1 MSAMSTRRNQAKSL
15 SFPNN
20 QSPGFNDNC
29 TFSPCSWV
37 RFEIWSLGQ
46 SLKNKNLHWGKDLLL
61 IAMPLHKD
69 FELPQQLLGAFLTF
83 SQGFCH
89 SLIPEPL
96 VHLVVPVST
105 RKLREMAPKIHSC
118 LLRVPINLMW
128 AFSTCA
134 PFYSIYAT
142 NFAVKNLT
150 ASQLAV
156 FHTSSVITIKSSCNL
171 KTHITNALSPSVTTH
186 SPSLSLIFAVVS

>member
-1 MSAMSTRRNQAKSL
+1 MPAISTRRDQAKSL
-15 SFPNN
+15 SFPNHQIRRYQCQLSVSIN
-20 QSPGFNDNC
+20 SYFNS

-46 SLKNKNLHWGKDLLL
+46 SQKQKNLQRGKDLLL

-105 RKLREMAPKIHSC
+105 QKWREMAPKIHSGLYC
-118 LLRVPINLMW
+118 GYR
-128 AFSTCA
+128 ST
-134 PFYSIYAT
+134 
-142 NFAVKNLT
+142 
-150 ASQLAV
+150 
-156 FHTSSVITIKSSCNL
+156 SCE
-171 KTHITNALSPSVTTH
+171 
-186 SPSLSLIFAVVS
+186 PSLHVRHFTVFKPPTLPSRTSQPHNLQCSILLLW